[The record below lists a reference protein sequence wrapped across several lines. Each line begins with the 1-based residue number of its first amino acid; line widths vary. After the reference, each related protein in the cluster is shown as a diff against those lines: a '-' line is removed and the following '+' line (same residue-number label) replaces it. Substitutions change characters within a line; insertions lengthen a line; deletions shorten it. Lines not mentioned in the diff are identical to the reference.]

1 MLKEIIKNES
11 KEVITKAEE
20 ILNKY
25 GQTMINEVGSRS
37 KVTLSVLTQ
46 GSDIKDII
54 VNNKEQANKV
64 YEAITNTLDDDVAW
78 VGYKLHHIGTTYK
91 EKELAGNDSIQ
102 LILKD
107 QEIDNVYINDYKTA
121 WSEFTT
127 RKQEDEWNRLAF
139 REFEIKAF

>member
-1 MLKEIIKNES
+1 MKKEIFKNES
-11 KEVITKAEE
+11 KEVIEMAEKLLE
-20 ILNKY
+20 KY
-25 GQTMINEVGSRS
+25 GQTMIDEVMGDN
-37 KVTLSVLTQ
+37 KVTLSIITQ
-46 GSDIKDII
+46 GSAIKDII

-64 YEAITNTLDDDVAW
+64 YEAITDNLDDVAW

-91 EKELAGNDSIQ
+91 EKELTGDDSIQ

-107 QEIDNVYINDYKTA
+107 QEIDNVYINDYKVA

-139 REFEIKAF
+139 REFELKAF